1 MIGEDF
7 GIYSKQNTIPSYLI
21 WLGVLSKSQKEGY
34 LKDSLGIPSLHSAR
48 FAPDYTTV
56 IPTATEAMA
65 TALLY
70 LFQNP

>member
-7 GIYSKQNTIPSYLI
+7 GLYSKQNTIPSYLI
-21 WLGVLSKSQKEGY
+21 WLGVLSKSQKEAY

-48 FAPDYTTV
+48 FAPDYENV
-56 IPTATEAMA
+56 IPVATEAMA

-70 LFQNP
+70 LFQNQ